1 MSKLSLSALTSIS
14 ESAKEVM
21 LAITGE
27 HEEVS
32 LNDSR
37 KMCELWDELNDRHAP
52 PAVVKSMADE
62 LINQRSMVRDAFLVN
77 TADLKTFEPLR
88 EGLLGLGVQLVA
100 DDMIDRGKFIAIGEI
115 SSALVKEL
123 GKEQPYD

>member
-1 MSKLSLSALTSIS
+1 MSKLSFSDLKSIS

-27 HEEVS
+27 HEGIS
-32 LNDSR
+32 PNDSR
-37 KMCELWDELNDRHAP
+37 KMCELWDDLNDRHAP

-77 TADLKTFEPLR
+77 TSDLKTFEPLR

-100 DDMIDRGKFIAIGEI
+100 DDMIERGKFIAIGVI

-123 GKEQPYD
+123 GKEKTHD

>member
-1 MSKLSLSALTSIS
+1 MSKLSFSALKSIS

-32 LNDSR
+32 PNDSR
-37 KMCELWDELNDRHAP
+37 KMCELWDDLNDRHAP

-62 LINQRSMVRDAFLVN
+62 LINHRSMGRDAFLVN

-88 EGLLGLGVQLVA
+88 EGLLGLGVQIVA
-100 DDMIDRGKFIAIGEI
+100 DDMIERGKFIAIGDV

-123 GKEQPYD
+123 GKEQPHD

>member
-1 MSKLSLSALTSIS
+1 MSKLSFSALKSIS

-32 LNDSR
+32 PNDSR
-37 KMCELWDELNDRHAP
+37 KMCELWDDLNDRHAP

-62 LINQRSMVRDAFLVN
+62 LINQRYMVRDVFLVN

-88 EGLLGLGVQLVA
+88 AGLLGLGVQLIA
-100 DDMIDRGKFIAIGEI
+100 DDMIERGKFIAIGEV

-123 GKEQPYD
+123 GKEQPHD

>member
-1 MSKLSLSALTSIS
+1 MSKLSFSALKSIS

-32 LNDSR
+32 PNDSR
-37 KMCELWDELNDRHAP
+37 KMCELWDDLNDRHAP

-62 LINQRSMVRDAFLVN
+62 LINQRSMVRDVFLVN

-88 EGLLGLGVQLVA
+88 AGLLGLGVQLIA
-100 DDMIDRGKFIAIGEI
+100 DDMIERGKFIAIGEV

-123 GKEQPYD
+123 GKEQPHD

>member
-1 MSKLSLSALTSIS
+1 MSKLSFSALKSIS

-32 LNDSR
+32 PNDSR
-37 KMCELWDELNDRHAP
+37 KMCELWDDLNDRHAP

-62 LINQRSMVRDAFLVN
+62 LINQRSMGMDALLVN

-88 EGLLGLGVQLVA
+88 EGLLGLGVQIVA
-100 DDMIDRGKFIAIGEI
+100 DDMIERGKFIAIGEV

-123 GKEQPYD
+123 GKEQPHD

>member
-1 MSKLSLSALTSIS
+1 MSKLSFSALKSIS

-32 LNDSR
+32 PNDSR
-37 KMCELWDELNDRHAP
+37 KMCELWDDLNDRHAP

-62 LINQRSMVRDAFLVN
+62 LINQRSMVRDVFLVN

-88 EGLLGLGVQLVA
+88 AGLLRLGVQLIA
-100 DDMIDRGKFIAIGEI
+100 DDMIERGKFIAIGEV

-123 GKEQPYD
+123 GKEQPHD